1 IRSHAV
7 TQCGFTWQTFEMI
20 KAGYALVF
28 DGRRSFP
35 KAVIRHNREPIKA
48 ILTWCWV
55 GLSSASQNPC
65 TIDNP
70 TVFREYE
77 FPQGRETQRK
87 SRGPKMMKL
96 EVVVQCHNTLVSAR
110 KPRYSFNDGASI

>member
-1 IRSHAV
+1 MRGKSEQARSAAPQVKPSPNRVNHIGQCLLIRSHAV

-20 KAGYALVF
+20 KTGYPLVF
-28 DGRRSFP
+28 NGRRSFP
-35 KAVIRHNREPIKA
+35 KAEPIKA

-70 TVFREYE
+70 AVFREYE
-77 FPQGRETQRK
+77 F
-87 SRGPKMMKL
+87 L
-96 EVVVQCHNTLVSAR
+96 
-110 KPRYSFNDGASI
+110 